1 MPNETPASDDNRTD
15 AKTPRRQVTLMDVA
29 RAAGVSRTTVSNAFN
44 RPDQLSGTLR
54 DRVLSTAASI
64 GYAGPNPLARMLRTG
79 RAGAVGMVFPGPLA
93 HAFTDPASVTFLT
106 GVAEGC
112 DRNDVGLLFLP
123 AENDSALGSVSQAA
137 VDAFIV
143 HCMAAGAGMLKA
155 VLDRGLP
162 TLAVDVPNAE
172 LPDHVSSV
180 AIDDRGGAAMAARHV
195 LSLGHRSIGI
205 LSLELLADGRTGPVD
220 IARQRRATYGV
231 SAARLD
237 GYLSTIEREGAL
249 TLAGADPI
257 PASVTGIEETDV
269 TDATGSRAAIERLL
283 KASPRPT
290 AILAMSDVLAIMT
303 LDVARSMNLRVP
315 EDLSVVGF
323 DDIPA
328 AALTTP
334 PLTTVHQPLRDKGL
348 IAVENLLKANTSP
361 NRTALPVDLRARQS
375 TAGPPQ
381 YKPAD

>member
-1 MPNETPASDDNRTD
+1 MPNDTPASDEDMPG
-15 AKTPRRQVTLMDVA
+15 AKTSRRQVTLMDVA

-44 RPDQLSGTLR
+44 RPDQLSRALR
-54 DRVLSTAASI
+54 DQVLSTAATI

-79 RAGAVGMVFPGPLA
+79 RAGAIGMVFPGPLA

-112 DRNDVGLLFLP
+112 DHNDVGLLFLP
-123 AENDSALGSVSQAA
+123 ADNDSALGSVGQAA

-172 LPDHVSSV
+172 LPDHVASV

-220 IARQRRATYGV
+220 IARQRSATYGV

-237 GYLSTIEREGAL
+237 GYLTTIEREGVPA
-249 TLAGADPI
+249 ADGGN
-257 PASVTGIEETDV
+257 PAPAMVTGIEETDV
-269 TDATGSRAAIERLL
+269 TDDPGSKAAIERLL
-283 KASPRPT
+283 SASPRPT
-290 AILAMSDVLAIMT
+290 AILAMSDVLAMLT
-303 LDVARSMNLRVP
+303 LDVARSMNIRVP
-315 EDLSVVGF
+315 DELSVVGF

-334 PLTTVHQPLRDKGL
+334 PLTTVHQPLREKGL
-348 IAVENLLKANTSP
+348 IAVANLLKAGNGPS
-361 NRTALPVDLRARQS
+361 RTALDVELRARQS
-375 TAGPPQ
+375 TARP
-381 YKPAD
+381 KSF